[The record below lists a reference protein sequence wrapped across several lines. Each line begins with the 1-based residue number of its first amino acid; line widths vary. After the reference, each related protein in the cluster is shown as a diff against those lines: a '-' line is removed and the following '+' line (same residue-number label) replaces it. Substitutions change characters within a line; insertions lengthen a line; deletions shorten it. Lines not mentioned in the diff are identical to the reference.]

1 MIYYIYLYMH
11 TQESVQQHCHLVFY
25 QDHFQQE
32 NLVTM
37 TPKTSTQGCTQ

>member
-11 TQESVQQHCHLVFY
+11 IQQRVQQQWHLVFY
-25 QDHFQQE
+25 QDHLQQE

-37 TPKTSTQGCTQ
+37 TPKTSTQCCMQ